1 MIHSKLLSR
10 ASWKQLALKSLSS
23 KLNPMIFKDR
33 TSYVQI
39 AVTLDETFIRYTRV
53 VVLESYISQ
62 AQVTMGGYP
71 TYPPLYHTLLWRMAE
86 SATTASPS

>member
-39 AVTLDETFIRYTRV
+39 AVTLDE
-53 VVLESYISQ
+53 LS
-62 AQVTMGGYP
+62 
-71 TYPPLYHTLLWRMAE
+71 
-86 SATTASPS
+86 